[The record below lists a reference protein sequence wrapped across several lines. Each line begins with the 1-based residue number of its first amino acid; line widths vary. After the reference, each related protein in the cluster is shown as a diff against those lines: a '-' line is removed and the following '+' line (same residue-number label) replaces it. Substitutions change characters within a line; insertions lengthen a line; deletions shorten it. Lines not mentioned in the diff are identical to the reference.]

1 MAANPVKPVVKK
13 NVDKSG
19 RTRGQAYVLNY
30 SKLFW
35 VFIFGCVVGV
45 AVETLWC
52 ILTLRRIESR
62 AGVIYGP
69 FNPVYGFGAVLLTTV
84 LKRLCDKRDLWVF
97 LGGMVIGGGF
107 EYLCSFL
114 QELVFGTVS
123 WEYSGTQF
131 NFNGRTNL
139 MYSFFWGLLGLVWVK
154 EVFPRISLL
163 VDRIPKS
170 FNKCLIVA
178 LTVFMSFNMI
188 VTAFAIGRQSQRRL
202 SLPADSR
209 IDRFLDKHYPDEFLK
224 RKFPNMKAVE

>member
-1 MAANPVKPVVKK
+1 MAANPVKPVVIK

-62 AGVIYGP
+62 AGVIYGL
-69 FNPVYGFGAVLLTTV
+69 NPVYGFGAVLLTTV
-84 LKRLCDKRDLWVF
+84 LKGFAIKGFMGLLEAWLSGRVRIPVQF
-97 LGGMVIGGGF
+97 SAGIGIR
-107 EYLCSFL
+107 
-114 QELVFGTVS
+114 TVS

-139 MYSFFWGLLGLVWVK
+139 MYSFSGAFSPCMGKRG
-154 EVFPRISLL
+154 FPT
-163 VDRIPKS
+163 D
-170 FNKCLIVA
+170 
-178 LTVFMSFNMI
+178 
-188 VTAFAIGRQSQRRL
+188 FAAG
-202 SLPADSR
+202 
-209 IDRFLDKHYPDEFLK
+209 
-224 RKFPNMKAVE
+224 